1 MPLNPKSFQRR
12 SEPSGRACIDRRYRF
27 PLPPE
32 MGWKVGSRVYFSRV
46 GHGEGFMVSLKPGP
60 LLNGR
65 LISSRIQRVS
75 FTPSVNVR
83 KRPRRGQT

>member
-1 MPLNPKSFQRR
+1 MPLNPQTVKRR
-12 SEPSGRACIDRRYRF
+12 SEPSGRACIDSRYRF

-32 MGWKVGSRVYFSRV
+32 MGWKVGSRVYFSLK
-46 GHGEGFMVSLKPGP
+46 GPGKGLMVSAKPGP

-75 FTPSVNVR
+75 FTPSAKVR
-83 KRPRRGQT
+83 KKPRRSRP

>member
-1 MPLNPKSFQRR
+1 MPLNPNTVKRR
-12 SEPSGRACIDRRYRF
+12 SKPSELSCIDSRYRF

-32 MGWKVGSRVYFSRV
+32 MGWKVGSRVYFSRM
-46 GHGEGFMVSLKPGP
+46 GPGKGFIVSIKPGP

-75 FTPSVNVR
+75 FTPSVKVR